1 MKYLTNEE
9 MQELAN
15 ELPGTFPEITRLVAE
30 AEKLVNIYTRRFY
43 FYNDFQNENKFIKEC
58 IKDAI
63 REQVRYLYNTN
74 TSMLEEIND
83 TPQTLTIGRMT
94 ISNASK
100 YGSSGKSG
108 NSRSVACLG
117 FMDNLSATGRLWRG
131 VD

>member
-1 MKYLTNEE
+1 MKYLTHEE
-9 MQELAN
+9 MQELAT
-15 ELPGTFPEITRLVAE
+15 EMPVTFEIIAKLVAE

-43 FYNDFQNENKFIKEC
+43 FYNNFNNENKFIKEC

-63 REQVRYLYNTN
+63 REQVRYFHSTN
-74 TSMLEEIND
+74 TYTLEEIND

-94 ISNASK
+94 ISNSSK
-100 YGSSGKSG
+100 YGGSGNSG
-108 NSRSVACLG
+108 NSRPVVCLG

>member
-1 MKYLTNEE
+1 MKYLTHEE
-9 MQELAN
+9 TQELAN
-15 ELPGTFPEITRLVAE
+15 ELPVNFGEVSRLVAE
-30 AEKLVNIYTRRFY
+30 SEKLVNIYTRRFY

-63 REQVRYLYNTN
+63 REQVRYFYNTN
-74 TSMLEEIND
+74 TSALEEIND

-100 YGSSGKSG
+100 YSRAGNSG

>member
-1 MKYLTNEE
+1 MGYLTNEE
-9 MQELAN
+9 MQELAT
-15 ELPGTFPEITRLVAE
+15 ELPVTFPEITRLVAE

-43 FYNDFQNENKFIKEC
+43 FYNDFQTENRFIKEC

-63 REQVRYLYNTN
+63 REQVRYFHSTN
-74 TSMLEEIND
+74 TSTLEEIND

-100 YGSSGKSG
+100 YSGSGNSG

>member
-1 MKYLTNEE
+1 MRYLTNEE

-15 ELPGTFPEITRLVAE
+15 ELPINFEEVSRLVAE

-43 FYNDFQNENKFIKEC
+43 FYNDFQTENKFIKEC

-63 REQVRYLYNTN
+63 REQVRYFHSTN
-74 TSMLEEIND
+74 TSTLEEIND

-94 ISNASK
+94 ISNSSK
-100 YGSSGKSG
+100 YSKAGNSG

>member
-1 MKYLTNEE
+1 MKYLTHEE
-9 MQELAN
+9 MQELAT
-15 ELPGTFPEITRLVAE
+15 EMPVTFEVITKLVAE

-43 FYNDFQNENKFIKEC
+43 FYNDFNNENKFIKEC

-63 REQVRYLYNTN
+63 REQVRYFHSTN
-74 TSMLEEIND
+74 TYTLEEIND

-94 ISNASK
+94 ISNSSK
-100 YGSSGKSG
+100 YGGSGNSG
-108 NSRSVACLG
+108 NSRPVACLG

>member
-1 MKYLTNEE
+1 MKYLTHEE
-9 MQELAN
+9 MQELAT
-15 ELPGTFPEITRLVAE
+15 EMPVTFEIIAKLVAE

-43 FYNDFQNENKFIKEC
+43 FYNDFQNENKFIREC

-63 REQVRYLYNTN
+63 REQVRYFHSTN
-74 TSMLEEIND
+74 TYTLEEIND

-94 ISNASK
+94 ISNSSK
-100 YGSSGKSG
+100 YSGSGNSG
-108 NSRSVACLG
+108 NSRQVACLG

>member
-1 MKYLTNEE
+1 MKYLTHEE
-9 MQELAN
+9 MQELAT
-15 ELPGTFPEITRLVAE
+15 EMPVTFEIIAKLVAE

-43 FYNDFQNENKFIKEC
+43 FYNDFNNENKFIKEC

-63 REQVRYLYNTN
+63 REQVRYFHSTN
-74 TSMLEEIND
+74 TYTLEEIND

-94 ISNASK
+94 ISNSSK
-100 YGSSGKSG
+100 YGGSG
-108 NSRSVACLG
+108 NSVNSRPVACLG

>member
-1 MKYLTNEE
+1 MKYLTHEE
-9 MQELAN
+9 MQELAT
-15 ELPGTFPEITRLVAE
+15 EMPVTFEVIAKLVAE

-43 FYNDFQNENKFIKEC
+43 FYNDFNNENKFIKEC

-63 REQVRYLYNTN
+63 REQVRYFHSTN
-74 TSMLEEIND
+74 TYTLEEIND

-94 ISNASK
+94 ISNSSK
-100 YGSSGKSG
+100 YGGSG
-108 NSRSVACLG
+108 NSGNARPVACLG

>member
-1 MKYLTNEE
+1 

-15 ELPGTFPEITRLVAE
+15 ELPVTFPEITRLVAE

>member
-1 MKYLTNEE
+1 MKYLTNDE

-15 ELPGTFPEITRLVAE
+15 ELPVNFEEVSRLVAQ

-43 FYNDFQNENKFIKEC
+43 FHNDFDTENKFIKEC

-63 REQVRYLYNTN
+63 REQVRYFHSTN
-74 TSMLEEIND
+74 TSTLEEIND
-83 TPQTLTIGRMT
+83 APQTLTIGRTT
-94 ISNASK
+94 ISNSSK
-100 YGSSGKSG
+100 YSGSG
-108 NSRSVACLG
+108 NSGNTRPVACLG